1 MSRRK
6 ATMNKQLT
14 WPIVGLIAVLV
25 GLRRQGVIE

>member
-14 WPIVGLIAVLV
+14 WPTAGLIAILA